1 MNDIPPPAVKF
12 PPPLL
17 YLGAILFG
25 WLLDYL
31 LPIPAIA
38 LSVDISRL
46 LGVIFLLAGIAVNIG
61 GVMQFRI
68 QKENLIP
75 WTGSEKMI
83 AEGIYKITRNPMYL
97 GMTLIVVAIGL
108 FFSSYAIVVL
118 GLFAAI
124 VIDRLVIARE
134 EAYLEARFG
143 QSYTDYKT
151 QVRRWI

>member
-1 MNDIPPPAVKF
+1 
-12 PPPLL
+12 
-17 YLGAILFG
+17 
-25 WLLDYL
+25 
-31 LPIPAIA
+31 
-38 LSVDISRL
+38 
-46 LGVIFLLAGIAVNIG
+46 
-61 GVMQFRI
+61 
-68 QKENLIP
+68 
-75 WTGSEKMI
+75 MI

-97 GMTLIVVAIGL
+97 GMTLIVGAIGL

>member
-1 MNDIPPPAVKF
+1 MSMMNDIPPPAVKF

-38 LSVDISRL
+38 LSVDILRL

-61 GVMQFRI
+61 GVMQFKK

-75 WTGSEKMI
+75 
-83 AEGIYKITRNPMYL
+83 
-97 GMTLIVVAIGL
+97 
-108 FFSSYAIVVL
+108 
-118 GLFAAI
+118 
-124 VIDRLVIARE
+124 
-134 EAYLEARFG
+134 
-143 QSYTDYKT
+143 
-151 QVRRWI
+151 

>member
-1 MNDIPPPAVKF
+1 MSDIPPPAVKF

-31 LPIPAIA
+31 LPIPAIS
-38 LSVDISRL
+38 LSDDILRL
-46 LGVIFLLAGIAVNIG
+46 LGAVLLLAGIAVNIG
-61 GVMQFRI
+61 GVMQFKK
-68 QKENLIP
+68 QKENVIP

-97 GMTLIVVAIGL
+97 GMTLIVIAVGL
-108 FFSSYAIVVL
+108 FFGNYAVMGL
-118 GLFAAI
+118 GLVAAI
-124 VIDRLVIARE
+124 IIDRLVITRE

-143 QSYTDYKT
+143 QSYADYKT
-151 QVRRWI
+151 LVRRWI